1 MNYTTVN
8 RASAAAVGLI
18 IASVIF
24 AFITV
29 GLKLVLPVTAID
41 ATRAAERTKA
51 LADMRVSEEKT
62 LTTIGWIDRP
72 RGIVR
77 LPVETALPLAAQMW
91 ANPAAARAELIARQ
105 EKASA
110 DLPKAPEKPSAFE

>member
-41 ATRAAERTKA
+41 AARAAERTKA
-51 LADMRVSEEKT
+51 LADMRVNEEKT

-77 LPVETALPLAAQMW
+77 LPVETALPLAAQLW
-91 ANPAAARAELIARQ
+91 QNPAAARAELIARQ
-105 EKASA
+105 EKARA
-110 DLPKAPEKPSAFE
+110 DLPKASEKPSAFE